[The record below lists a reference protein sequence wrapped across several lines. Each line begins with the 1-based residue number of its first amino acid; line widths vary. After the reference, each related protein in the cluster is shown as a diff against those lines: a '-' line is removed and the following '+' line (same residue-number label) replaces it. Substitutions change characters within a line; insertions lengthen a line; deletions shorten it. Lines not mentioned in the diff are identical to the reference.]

1 MTSPESE
8 EEAVNLV
15 SYLKSCGSGTQDLH
29 ESGRHSEDERD
40 EVMLAGSK
48 WRLTPRS
55 WTWPGILKKIQ
66 DGENTRWLSGS
77 PSIYRQ
83 GGELLD
89 ISLNL
94 KIGSQNIADFVEKY
108 VFEEYLT

>member
-1 MTSPESE
+1 MIVGSKRGGTDLTSLESE

-29 ESGRHSEDERD
+29 ESGRHSEDEGE

-55 WTWPGILKKIQ
+55 WSWPVIL
-66 DGENTRWLSGS
+66 DGGSRW
-77 PSIYRQ
+77 REH
-83 GGELLD
+83 GG
-89 ISLNL
+89 
-94 KIGSQNIADFVEKY
+94 
-108 VFEEYLT
+108 